1 LNLANKLLITLFIL
15 LPYILSNLIRPR
27 GLIIYILPIVS
38 WFLIFL
44 TVLKLYGLGRVRVL
58 SIYKTT
64 VVTGLVI
71 AVLQLVL
78 LIDAGFITG
87 FGRSPY
93 SHTPRG
99 ILINLAYISSMLLG
113 MEFSRAYLLDR
124 VRRQIRALVLT
135 SLLYTLVLT
144 PLIKLLSLP
153 RVKPLEIVDFLGSQL
168 LVTLIWNLLAS
179 ELVLL
184 AGPLASL
191 AYRVPIEVFWR
202 FSPVL
207 PDLTW
212 GWKIITGV
220 VPPIVGFTAVIYQ
233 ATPSQFRKLGIR
245 PEREGGI
252 RALKRERKEILWTT
266 IFCIV
271 AILAIWFATGL
282 LGVFPSIAISGS
294 MRPTIDVGDLL
305 IMVKVPA
312 EKIAPGDIIQYVTER
327 GMVVHRVIA
336 IERGYF
342 VTKGDANEAP
352 DPDPVH
358 PLNVRGKLIAI
369 IPKVGWASIY
379 LKQGFKI
386 LWTILTGDPII
397 TCIALASITILTLIA
412 LKKRRWRRWRHK
424 RW

>member
-1 LNLANKLLITLFIL
+1 MNLANKLLITLFIL

-168 LVTLIWNLLAS
+168 LVTLVWNLLAS

-233 ATPSQFRKLGIR
+233 ATPSQLRKLGIR
-245 PEREGGI
+245 PERVRGI
-252 RALKRERKEILWTT
+252 RALKRERREILWTT

-312 EKIAPGDIIQYVTER
+312 EYITPGDIIQYVTER
-327 GMVVHRVIA
+327 GMTVHRVIA
-336 IERGYF
+336 VEGGYF
-342 VTKGDANEAP
+342 ITKGDANESP

-358 PLNVRGKLIAI
+358 PRSVRGKLVAI

-379 LKQGFKI
+379 LKQAFKI
-386 LWTILTGDPII
+386 LWTILTGDLTISYM
-397 TCIALASITILTLIA
+397 TLASVLTILTLTA
-412 LKKRRWRRWRHK
+412 LKKRRRRRWR
-424 RW
+424 RRR